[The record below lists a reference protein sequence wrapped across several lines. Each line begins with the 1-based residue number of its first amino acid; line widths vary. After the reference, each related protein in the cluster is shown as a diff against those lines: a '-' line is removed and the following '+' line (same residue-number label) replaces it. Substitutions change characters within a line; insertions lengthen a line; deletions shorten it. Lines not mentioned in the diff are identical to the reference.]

1 MANIWMANILDESK
15 WRRLRGSKG
24 MEKFAGVD
32 MHEWIVSFQYF
43 FSIFS
48 ILNTA
53 LINFCYAK
61 HQGGVGRQSLTFH
74 WKFSCG

>member
-24 MEKFAGVD
+24 MEKFAGGD
-32 MHEWIVSFQYF
+32 MHEWIGSFQ
-43 FSIFS
+43 
-48 ILNTA
+48 NTA